1 MKNIS
6 STRLLKRG
14 DIIVCFT
21 REWES
26 FTYGKKYEVLMDQI
40 GNVIDVANDKGLRH
54 MPCYER
60 QDVKYFVT
68 LEEWRQMRID
78 EIIKPVD

>member
-6 STRLLKRG
+6 STKLLKRG
-14 DIIVCFT
+14 DIIVCIT
-21 REWES
+21 HHWES
-26 FTYGKKYEVLMDQI
+26 FTYGKKYKVLMDQI
-40 GNVIDVANDKGLRH
+40 GSVIDVANDRGLRH

-60 QDVKYFVT
+60 QDERYFMT
-68 LEEWRQMRID
+68 LEEWRLIRID